1 MTDGPQQCALPE
13 CHEFVEQPDD
23 GGPRRL
29 YCSPAHRAAAR
40 KMRHAARMESTATQ
54 PTSIGS
60 GATQPA
66 EQQDDSTATEPPAAL
81 AAPRPEPDPGQAPE
95 HEWSPAAAWTI
106 TPPALPP
113 APKERTVR
121 TITSK
126 RVKKQRPVRTAADL
140 KNAASAMRR
149 RAVASVAIASL
160 VAGGA
165 SYMVTENIIPTPT
178 TLPPQA
184 APQPS
189 MEADVW
195 AGQAEVVLASL
206 SSQLDAVAQAEA
218 AWLGLPEDRRA
229 HEPDAVQALKD
240 RKALLEQQRATL
252 MSQLEALRALPDR
265 TTELTS
271 AQAQLDAVERT
282 LRESTSTA
290 ASPDYREALRQL
302 EEQREM
308 RRQQRD
314 HAAQA
319 LADLRGGVEE
329 ALSAPLPAEKDKNG
343 TTKVVERVKA
353 VVEGRPDPGDQD
365 DDPEHDARDDNE
377 PASNQ
382 RREDEGEERDDTGT
396 TAPPDPERPSVPD
409 VLAGG
414 AGELGSD
421 GGGTS
426 PDPGSGNG
434 NTGGDT
440 DPGPTDPASVDNT
453 PTDNA
458 PTDNAPADNAPADNA
473 PADNA
478 PADESEGPVSPIA
491 NPLGGLLGGNDSD
504 QSESDERSARDDD
517 NDDRGNSWFDHGD
530 NDNDDRGNSWFDGN
544 DDRDDDDDD
553 QEHQSNWWS
562 DQNDEEE
569 AEHDEDDDGG
579 LSDITGGLPGGGHDQ
594 HADSDDNNG
603 DNNDG
608 DGDDSGKDDEH
619 ADEGSDKKKPAGK
632 AERERKKRE
641 NREGSSENR
650 DKDDDGPKDKGEDD
664 DGGGGGKKKD
674 KDDKKDKDKDE
685 DRDKAKDV
693 KPRALPRTGNTIP
706 LAATVALGA
715 GMLLVGAFFTFVA
728 HPSTKLAMSMVSYRP
743 RRRL

>member
-1 MTDGPQQCALPE
+1 
-13 CHEFVEQPDD
+13 
-23 GGPRRL
+23 
-29 YCSPAHRAAAR
+29 
-40 KMRHAARMESTATQ
+40 
-54 PTSIGS
+54 
-60 GATQPA
+60 
-66 EQQDDSTATEPPAAL
+66 
-81 AAPRPEPDPGQAPE
+81 
-95 HEWSPAAAWTI
+95 
-106 TPPALPP
+106 
-113 APKERTVR
+113 
-121 TITSK
+121 
-126 RVKKQRPVRTAADL
+126 
-140 KNAASAMRR
+140 
-149 RAVASVAIASL
+149 
-160 VAGGA
+160 
-165 SYMVTENIIPTPT
+165 MVTENIIPTPT

-290 ASPDYREALRQL
+290 ASPDYQEALRQL

-319 LADLRGGVEE
+319 LADLRSGVEE
-329 ALSAPLPAEKDKNG
+329 ALSAPLPAEKDKDG

-365 DDPEHDARDDNE
+365 DDPEHDAADDQE

-414 AGELGSD
+414 AGELGFD

-434 NTGGDT
+434 DT
-440 DPGPTDPASVDNT
+440 DP
-453 PTDNA
+453 A
-458 PTDNAPADNAPADNA
+458 PTDNATHRQRTHRQLACRQLACRQLACRR
-473 PADNA
+473 
-478 PADESEGPVSPIA
+478 
-491 NPLGGLLGGNDSD
+491 GGGAGQSD
-504 QSESDERSARDDD
+504 RQPSGRSAGRQ
-517 NDDRGNSWFDHGD
+517 RLRPVRVGRAVGA
-530 NDNDDRGNSWFDGN
+530 R
-544 DDRDDDDDD
+544 RR
-553 QEHQSNWWS
+553 QRRLVVRRRRQR
-562 DQNDEEE
+562 Q
-569 AEHDEDDDGG
+569 
-579 LSDITGGLPGGGHDQ
+579 
-594 HADSDDNNG
+594 
-603 DNNDG
+603 
-608 DGDDSGKDDEH
+608 
-619 ADEGSDKKKPAGK
+619 
-632 AERERKKRE
+632 RR
-641 NREGSSENR
+641 
-650 DKDDDGPKDKGEDD
+650 
-664 DGGGGGKKKD
+664 
-674 KDDKKDKDKDE
+674 
-685 DRDKAKDV
+685 
-693 KPRALPRTGNTIP
+693 PRQ
-706 LAATVALGA
+706 
-715 GMLLVGAFFTFVA
+715 LVG
-728 HPSTKLAMSMVSYRP
+728 RP
-743 RRRL
+743 RRR